1 MKILCGRF
9 TFALNQ
15 NITALS
21 ASMICYASIAYQ
33 FLTFAI
39 ASAFI
44 KKLGRNLVLLGR
56 LYITIQLVNDPP
68 ETMDQTAYTSEVQPC
83 AGGFRKIGRPGKED
97 RAMVNIPRIK
107 TKKNSVW
114 YSTRKNRR
122 ACGVS
127 LWSEHKTKSLLG
139 WRQLPRS
146 RNSNREVWESPYLQV
161 GVDVNFSS
169 L

>member
-1 MKILCGRF
+1 
-9 TFALNQ
+9 
-15 NITALS
+15 
-21 ASMICYASIAYQ
+21 
-33 FLTFAI
+33 
-39 ASAFI
+39 
-44 KKLGRNLVLLGR
+44 
-56 LYITIQLVNDPP
+56 
-68 ETMDQTAYTSEVQPC
+68 
-83 AGGFRKIGRPGKED
+83 
-97 RAMVNIPRIK
+97 MVNIPRIK

-161 GVDVNFSS
+161 GVDVKGKGFFLKVRAIALSNVRSP
-169 L
+169 LLLH